1 MEKVLG
7 TWELVIQKR
16 FDEAC
21 KRADLDYEKTNDI
34 FSLKNKVFAL
44 LNLNKYQ
51 ETIDLC
57 NFLIEARQGES
68 ESEFQLK
75 GVAYWM
81 LNDTEKAVEIWKEGL
96 NSKFKDAAGGVEIP
110 AMLFFAAVS
119 TSNKGLEKE
128 ALKLLK
134 KRVKS
139 KSVINWPGVIALYLL
154 GRINEEKMFSTIE
167 DQTAIRARQLCQ
179 TNFYIAINKK
189 ACGEFDANKKYL
201 YQAVSQAPS
210 SFLNPEFY
218 LAQNEINKF
227 NSDK

>member
-21 KRADLDYEKTNDI
+21 KRADLDYEKTKDI

-57 NFLIEARQGES
+57 NCLIEARQGES

-96 NSKFKDAAGGVEIP
+96 KSKFKDAAGGVEIP

-119 TSNKGLEKE
+119 MSNKGLEKE
-128 ALKLLK
+128 SLKLLK

-139 KSVINWPGVIALYLL
+139 KSVINLPGAIALYLL
-154 GRINEEKMFSTIE
+154 GRINEERMFSIIE
-167 DQTAIRARQLCQ
+167 DQTAIIARQLCQ
-179 TNFYIAINKK
+179 ANFYVAINKK

-210 SFLNPEFY
+210 SFLKPEFY

>member
-21 KRADLDYEKTNDI
+21 KRADLDYEKTKDI

-57 NFLIEARQGES
+57 NCLIEARQGES

-96 NSKFKDAAGGVEIP
+96 KSKFKDAAGGVEIP

-119 TSNKGLEKE
+119 MSNKGLEKE

-139 KSVINWPGVIALYLL
+139 KSVINWPGAIALYLL
-154 GRINEEKMFSTIE
+154 GRINEERMFSIIE

-179 TNFYIAINKK
+179 ANFYVAINKK

-210 SFLNPEFY
+210 SFLKPEFY